1 MLTPH
6 LTTFAA
12 VARHGSLTRA
22 AAELHL
28 SQPAVTQHI
37 ASLEEELACRL
48 LDRHG
53 RGVRLTEAGERLL
66 AYCRKVEG
74 ATIDLRRELD
84 DMRSGTIG
92 HLSVGAGLT
101 ICIFVLPGL
110 LAQYRRSH
118 PGIELHV
125 RSGRTQQVVD
135 MVLDEQV
142 DLGLVT
148 SPVQHRAIKTVP
160 LYHDRMVIVARPDHP
175 LASAVQIDAA
185 TLATQRLILFE
196 RGSGFRTYL
205 QEVFEGK
212 GVLLHADF
220 ELDSI
225 EAIKEMVLA
234 GLGLSVVP
242 EIAVARELAAGTLTT
257 ISLRDWPVM
266 ERTTSLIMRHV
277 QAQPPAAVQS
287 FVELVEAR
295 FVAAAAPGPATDL
308 APEQRQR

>member
-1 MLTPH
+1 MLTAH

-22 AAELHL
+22 AEELHL

-37 ASLEEELACRL
+37 AALEHTLGCRL
-48 LDRHG
+48 LTRHG
-53 RGVRLTEAGERLL
+53 RGVRLTPEGERLL
-66 AYCRKVEG
+66 VFHHRVEG
-74 ATIDLRRELD
+74 SLADLRREID
-84 DMRSGTIG
+84 DMQTGALG

-101 ICIFVLPGL
+101 ICIFVLPAL
-110 LAQYRRSH
+110 LAEYRTHH

-125 RSGRTQQVVD
+125 RSGRTQQVLE
-135 MVLDEQV
+135 MVVDEQV

-148 SPVQHRAIKTVP
+148 SPVRHRAVETIP
-160 LYHDRMVIVARPDHP
+160 LYHDRMVVVARPDHP
-175 LASAVQIDAA
+175 LADGGPLDA
-185 TLATQRLILFE
+185 TSLASQRLILFE

-242 EIAVARELAAGTLTT
+242 EIAVARELAAGMLVTLP
-257 ISLRDWPVM
+257 LKDWPPM
-266 ERTTSLIMRHV
+266 ERTTSLIRRV
-277 QAQPPAAVQS
+277 DARSRPAAVEA
-287 FVELVEAR
+287 FLALVRGR
-295 FVAAAAPGPATDL
+295 FAAVAVD
-308 APEQRQR
+308 